1 MICLRSERGSRCA
14 LRILK
19 GVFSLEYLELEKHA
33 DKIGV
38 NIEYRN
44 FRNERIRGL
53 YCDGH
58 IAINSNID
66 TTAER
71 KYILAEEIGH
81 YHTSS
86 GNILDQ
92 STVSNRK
99 QEHLARMWAYDKLI
113 NLIGIID
120 CYKAG
125 CRNRYE
131 AAEYLNVPEECFQD
145 TIDAYRRKYG
155 QFVQVADY
163 VIYFEPC
170 LAVVEMM

>member
-1 MICLRSERGSRCA
+1 MNNYERLADIAEQDSLIVKELPLEGNDG
-14 LRILK
+14 RIY
-19 GVFSLEYLELEKHA
+19 G
-33 DKIGV
+33 
-38 NIEYRN
+38 NR
-44 FRNERIRGL
+44 
-53 YCDGH
+53 
-58 IAINSNID
+58 IAIRDSLR

-71 KYILAEEIGH
+71 ACVLAEELGH
-81 YHTSS
+81 YYTST
-86 GNILDQ
+86 GDILDQ
-92 STVSNRK
+92 SESSHRK
-99 QEHLARMWAYDKLI
+99 QEHVARMWSYDKLI

>member
-1 MICLRSERGSRCA
+1 MT
-14 LRILK
+14 
-19 GVFSLEYLELEKHA
+19 YLELEQHA
-33 DKIGV
+33 DENGVKID
-38 NIEYRN
+38 YKN

-58 IAINSNID
+58 IAINANIE

-71 KYILAEEIGH
+71 SYILAEELGH

-86 GNILDQ
+86 GDILDQ
-92 STVSNRK
+92 SVSSNRK
-99 QEHLARMWAYDKLI
+99 QEHRARMWCYDTLI
-113 NLIGIID
+113 NLNGIID

-145 TIDAYRRKYG
+145 TIDAYRLKYG
-155 QFVQVADY
+155 QYVKVGNY

>member
-1 MICLRSERGSRCA
+1 MTLYEELLDTAASDHIIVRDKPLQESDG
-14 LRILK
+14 RIK
-19 GVFSLEYLELEKHA
+19 G
-33 DKIGV
+33 
-38 NIEYRN
+38 NR
-44 FRNERIRGL
+44 
-53 YCDGH
+53 
-58 IAINSNID
+58 IAIRENMTSQEKAY
-66 TTAER
+66 T
-71 KYILAEEIGH
+71 LAEELGH
-81 YHTSS
+81 YYTTV

-92 STVSNRK
+92 SVASNRK
-99 QEHLARMWAYDKLI
+99 QEHRARMWAYDKLI

-145 TIDAYRRKYG
+145 AIDAYHRKYG

-170 LAVVEMM
+170 LAVVEMR

>member
-1 MICLRSERGSRCA
+1 MQ
-14 LRILK
+14 
-19 GVFSLEYLELEKHA
+19 ELTA
-33 DKIGV
+33 
-38 NIEYRN
+38 RT
-44 FRNERIRGL
+44 
-53 YCDGH
+53 DGY
-58 IAINSNID
+58 N
-66 TTAER
+66 
-71 KYILAEEIGH
+71 
-81 YHTSS
+81 
-86 GNILDQ
+86 Q
-92 STVSNRK
+92 
-99 QEHLARMWAYDKLI
+99 
-113 NLIGIID
+113 LIGLVRLIE

>member
-1 MICLRSERGSRCA
+1 MNNYERLADIAEQDSLIVKELPLEGNDG
-14 LRILK
+14 RIY
-19 GVFSLEYLELEKHA
+19 G
-33 DKIGV
+33 
-38 NIEYRN
+38 NR
-44 FRNERIRGL
+44 
-53 YCDGH
+53 
-58 IAINSNID
+58 IAIRDSLS

-71 KYILAEEIGH
+71 ACVLAEELGH
-81 YHTSS
+81 YYTST
-86 GNILDQ
+86 GDILDQ
-92 STVSNRK
+92 SEASHRK
-99 QEHLARMWAYDKLI
+99 QEHVARMWSYDKLI